1 MAFNRYFFKFSEIL
15 SSPFSA
21 RKRKREQAEP
31 LSDSFSARPTKQ
43 AQRLGQPGSSQGFS
57 HQSNTRVPEVPALT
71 RTSLPQPADQDKE
84 ASSNQE
90 QPVRRHDPTGTAIV
104 ESAHTDIWSGEH
116 TKHKSGIV
124 SQPARELQHPGTRH
138 PVLQVPCH
146 KIHSVS
152 TVLCTWEHAVVGK
165 HRQVCLLQLPT
176 HRELDLQR
184 RVEATERQMAELRQE
199 LKTLQSNPA
208 AQSQTAEGAQINLQ
222 VLYLTYALSPS
233 VVFLTRNMFSNH

>member
-90 QPVRRHDPTGTAIV
+90 QPVRRHDPTGTALART
-104 ESAHTDIWSGEH
+104 AHTDTWSGEH
-116 TKHKSGIV
+116 TKHKSGIS
-124 SQPARELQHPGTRH
+124 SQPARELQHSGTRH
-138 PVLQVPCH
+138 PVQQVPGRPQDCF
-146 KIHSVS
+146 S
-152 TVLCTWEHAVVGK
+152 LDCAVHMGNMQLLGSAQ
-165 HRQVCLLQLPT
+165 HVCLLQLPSQT
-176 HRELDLQR
+176 ELDLQR
-184 RVEATERQMAELRQE
+184 RVAATERQMAELRQE
-199 LKTLQSNPA
+199 LKTLRSNPT
-208 AQSQTAEGAQINLQ
+208 AQLQTAEGAQINLQ
-222 VLYLTYALSPS
+222 VLYLTYTLTPS
-233 VVFLTRNMFSNH
+233 AIFPNEEH